1 MGYGAAIRG
10 STAGSDSFVGELELA
25 ARARERMRETGGRRE
40 LRVEA
45 AVAAGFVLAAAVVF
59 WALGGGDTDVW
70 RAAWLA
76 VVCACLVRVEFEVG
90 EGCTRPV
97 QLVLASM
104 LVLLPA
110 GAVPLAVAV
119 GHVAAQLPGVVGGR
133 IPPRRLLMGVADS
146 WFSLAPAIVVGVLG
160 LSGAWPACTLVV
172 LAAVVAQFAV
182 DFVVS
187 AVRVRFGAGYELSSL
202 LRPFAWVWLVD
213 LMLIPIGLLVAVVAQ
228 AAPVAV
234 GGVLPL
240 AVLLVVFARERTGRI
255 ENAVALQR
263 VAQEGEERLQSIV
276 QNASDVIA
284 IVRPDGMVTTLTGS
298 VEAVFGADWETVQG
312 RSLFE
317 HVHPDDGPRV
327 HAFLGGVAEKAIGES
342 QEAEWRMRYP
352 DGSWRHVSA
361 VATNL
366 VTDPRVEGI
375 VITARDVEARKA
387 FEEQLR
393 HRAFH
398 DPLTALANRALFYD
412 RIEHALARE
421 RREEGQVAILYLD
434 LDDFKRVNDRF
445 GHAAGDRLL
454 IDVAGRLRACVRSVD
469 TAARLGGDE
478 FGVLLEAVVGPNEPV
493 RTAER
498 ALAALSKP
506 FDLQGETI
514 ALSVSVGIAI
524 SDAEDRGVDELLR
537 RADLAMYSAKRNGK
551 RRLELYDA
559 ELAHPD
565 PAAAPA
571 RGAWFNSIDAQRE
584 EVVSVLESDESLAI
598 AFQPIMDL
606 RTGRVAGYE
615 ALSRF
620 TDALQ
625 RPPSAWFAQAHR
637 CGLGYELE
645 AKALTAALA
654 VPGRPE
660 GTYLTV
666 NLSPSA
672 LSSDAV
678 AGALPQRLDGLV
690 IEITENEVITNDPR
704 NSAALDDVRRRGAR
718 LAVDDT
724 GSGYAGLTQVMR
736 LAPDIIKLDRTIVTG
751 VATDPI
757 KAALIESF
765 VRYARESNATV
776 CAEGVEDLHDLAHLA
791 DLDVTYGQGYGIG
804 RPGRPWGTLE
814 DHAAETCRVSF
825 TATLQSSTANVTSE
839 TQDHG
844 LEALAECLSMAS
856 SATDLL
862 AVLEP
867 IARELHADAVHL
879 ATAHGTLTH
888 PSRSRTPDRTWSIPP
903 TQIRHELLKD
913 PQVLA
918 TTAESMTALGFGS
931 RLQVPVR
938 CRGTN
943 LGSLEI
949 YSIQERPWTR
959 FEIRRAR
966 IIANAIGGTLAHV
979 IADAPGPDVPGARS
993 VTVH

>member
-1 MGYGAAIRG
+1 M
-10 STAGSDSFVGELELA
+10 AGLHA
-25 ARARERMRETGGRRE
+25 
-40 LRVEA
+40 
-45 AVAAGFVLAAAVVF
+45 
-59 WALGGGDTDVW
+59 
-70 RAAWLA
+70 
-76 VVCACLVRVEFEVG
+76 
-90 EGCTRPV
+90 
-97 QLVLASM
+97 
-104 LVLLPA
+104 
-110 GAVPLAVAV
+110 
-119 GHVAAQLPGVVGGR
+119 
-133 IPPRRLLMGVADS
+133 
-146 WFSLAPAIVVGVLG
+146 
-160 LSGAWPACTLVV
+160 VV
-172 LAAVVAQFAV
+172 LAAVFAQFAV
-182 DFVVS
+182 DFIVS
-187 AVRVRFGAGYELSSL
+187 GVRVRFGAGYDLGSL
-202 LRPFAWVWLVD
+202 VRPFAWVWLVD
-213 LMLIPIGLLVAVVAQ
+213 LMLIPIGLLVAVVAED
-228 AAPVAV
+228 APIAV

-240 AVLLVVFARERTGRI
+240 AVLLLVFARERTGRL

-263 VAQEGEERLQSIV
+263 VAEEGEGRLQSIV
-276 QNASDVIA
+276 QNASDLIA
-284 IVRPDGMVTTLTGS
+284 IVRPDGIVSTLTGS
-298 VEAVFGADWETVQG
+298 VEAVFGPEWERVQG

-327 HAFLGGVAEKAIGES
+327 HAFLGGVAEKSVGES

-412 RIEHALARE
+412 RIEHALART

-434 LDDFKRVNDRF
+434 LDDFKGVNDRF

-454 IDVAGRLRACVRSVD
+454 VDVAQRLRACVRSVD

-493 RTAER
+493 RTGER
-498 ALAALSKP
+498 VLAALSRP
-506 FDLQGETI
+506 FTLDGETVG
-514 ALSVSVGIAI
+514 LSVSVGVAI

-559 ELAHPD
+559 ASARPD
-565 PAAAPA
+565 LAAAPT
-571 RGAWFNSIDAQRE
+571 RGAWYNSIAAQRE
-584 EVVSVLESDESLAI
+584 EIVSVLESEHGLAI

-606 RTGRVAGYE
+606 RTGRIAGYE

-620 TDALQ
+620 SDALQ

-645 AKALTAALA
+645 AKALAAALA

-660 GTYLTV
+660 GTYLTI

-672 LSSDAV
+672 LTSDAV
-678 AGALPQRLDGLV
+678 ARALPERLDDLV

-751 VATDPI
+751 VATDPV

-765 VRYARESNATV
+765 VRYARESNASV
-776 CAEGVEDLHDLAHLA
+776 CAEGVEDLRDLAHLA

-804 RPGRPWGTLE
+804 RPAPPWASLE
-814 DHAAETCRVSF
+814 DHAAETCRLSF
-825 TATLQSSTANVTSE
+825 TATLQGSTALATSE

-844 LEALAECLSMAS
+844 LEALAERLSMAG
-856 SATDLL
+856 SATDLA
-862 AVLEP
+862 AVLDP

-879 ATAHGTLTH
+879 ATPDGILTH
-888 PSRSRTPDRTWSIPP
+888 PARSQTPDRISSDPP
-903 TQIRHELLKD
+903 TQIQHELLGD
-913 PQVLA
+913 PKVL
-918 TTAESMTALGFGS
+918 TTAAEAMTALGFGS

-938 CRGTN
+938 CRGKT

-949 YSIQERPWTR
+949 YSLQERPWSR

-966 IIANAIGGTLAHV
+966 IIANALGGTLAH
-979 IADAPGPDVPGARS
+979 INADAALIPGPNVSGARS